1 MKIDSFS
8 PTIRRKEMDAVLT
21 TMVQE
26 RIGPG
31 EQAQKLIQYARELI
45 GYEHCIALRSPVM
58 ALYYALKALSL
69 PSGCEVVIS
78 ALSPS
83 YYYCVICDAGYIPIY
98 ADVDELGAQLTVESV
113 QAVLSPQTGA
123 IVVHHALGYVPDVPA
138 LIELGIPVIEDCS
151 RSYGSHWLEKRSG
164 SFASLSILALEER
177 DILTAGGGALLY
189 AMNKREASVLRQ
201 FKDLPMEYLLP
212 DMNAALAWVQF
223 REDEKNRGRRREIA
237 MIFRQASARTRH
249 RSLVQQGE
257 SEYNNYT
264 FALVLETGLK
274 DVKQYA
280 SRKEVSV
287 EAAFDD
293 TVLAVHPLET
303 SHCPNANSL
312 ILRTVRF
319 PLYPRLKQTEIAKIS
334 KVLASLP

>member
-31 EQAQKLIQYARELI
+31 EQSQKLIQYVKELI

-58 ALYYALKALSL
+58 ALYYALKTLSL
-69 PSGCEVVIS
+69 PSGCEIVIS

-83 YYYCVICDAGYIPIY
+83 YYYRVISDAGYQPVY
-98 ADVDELGAQLTVESV
+98 ADVDELGAQLSTETV

-123 IVVHHALGYVPDVPA
+123 IVVHHALGFVPDVPS

-151 RSYGSHWLEKRSG
+151 RSYGSHWIDKRSG
-164 SFASLSILALEER
+164 SFGTLCILGLEER

-201 FKDLPMEYLLP
+201 LKDLPMEYLLP

-237 MIFRQASARTRH
+237 AVFQQASARTRH
-249 RSLVQQGE
+249 RSVVQHGE

-264 FALVLETGLK
+264 FPLVLETGLK

-280 SRKEVSV
+280 ARKEVTV

-293 TVLAVHPLET
+293 TVVAVHPMET
-303 SHCPNANSL
+303 SRCPVANSL
-312 ILRTVRF
+312 VLRTVRF
-319 PLYPRLKQTEIAKIS
+319 PLYPRLKQSEIAKIS
-334 KVLASLP
+334 KVLATLP